1 MGKWPY
7 LIRGVRDV
15 NVASEAKLENTT
27 LMAKATLAMT
37 IADVLSDRIAIASNG
52 TINVTLSSQQLLD
65 CGDWTGWNMDNDMK
79 SQYGPFSIVTPPPH
93 DDDDPSWRCCI
104 WHSSVPHW
112 RVFKL
117 R

>member
-79 SQYGPFSIVTPPPH
+79 SQYGPFSIVTPHPP
-93 DDDDPSWRCCI
+93 
-104 WHSSVPHW
+104 
-112 RVFKL
+112 
-117 R
+117 